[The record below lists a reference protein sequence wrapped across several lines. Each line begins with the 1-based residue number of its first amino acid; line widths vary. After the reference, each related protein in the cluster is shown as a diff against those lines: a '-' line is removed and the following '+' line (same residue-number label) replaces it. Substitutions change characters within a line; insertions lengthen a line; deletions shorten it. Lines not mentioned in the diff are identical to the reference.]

1 VPKIFVMSLARAFVA
16 TEKSDFLASFFSL
29 LIISSNRSPA
39 RQLLAGLNVVPLQN
53 QILSLLQTL
62 SVEA

>member
-1 VPKIFVMSLARAFVA
+1 MDIHVPKIFVMSLARAFVA
-16 TEKSDFLASFFSL
+16 TEKSDFLS